1 MNTDEFLTKPKTEPP
16 LRRFL
21 LNRGDYIVI
30 NSGES
35 KYLFLSKTLR
45 YFKITNAYIKKYL
58 RLCETEGYGSTS
70 LTEGEVKSIGNFLTT
85 DDFMD
90 TTEDSLSDDGGHNFL
105 ILNLTGGCNLAC
117 KYCFAEIT
125 KSYNTMS
132 LDVAKKAIT
141 NMLNQEKDI
150 DEYSI
155 FFFGGEPLLKKDLIK
170 QIVEFAYDEIAVK
183 ESKKVKF
190 LINTNATLIE
200 ENIIQLFKKYDFT
213 VTVSL
218 DGPME
223 YHDRNRVYINGKGSF
238 ERVATSVEMLKKN
251 NIQTNLRATFCP
263 DTQDLVSNFKF
274 FESMKIPYAYSFTI
288 NSEYKMNLKDTFFE
302 EDQFEA
308 IESEMRKVMDFF
320 FDKIRRVETIYYTG
334 LNRKLSMLRYK
345 KKRAYSCEAGRR
357 SITVD
362 EQGNYYA
369 CQNMIPYKQTI
380 MGSVDQGISNDK
392 KMQFHSKELRLLNE
406 CHSCAIRNLCAG
418 GCSAERYNP
427 NSKTK
432 RQMCRLFN
440 IEWKNLLYLFALII
454 ETKKK

>member
-1 MNTDEFLTKPKTEPP
+1 
-16 LRRFL
+16 
-21 LNRGDYIVI
+21 
-30 NSGES
+30 
-35 KYLFLSKTLR
+35 
-45 YFKITNAYIKKYL
+45 
-58 RLCETEGYGSTS
+58 
-70 LTEGEVKSIGNFLTT
+70 
-85 DDFMD
+85 
-90 TTEDSLSDDGGHNFL
+90 
-105 ILNLTGGCNLAC
+105 
-117 KYCFAEIT
+117 
-125 KSYNTMS
+125 
-132 LDVAKKAIT
+132 
-141 NMLNQEKDI
+141 
-150 DEYSI
+150 
-155 FFFGGEPLLKKDLIK
+155 
-170 QIVEFAYDEIAVK
+170 
-183 ESKKVKF
+183 
-190 LINTNATLIE
+190 
-200 ENIIQLFKKYDFT
+200 
-213 VTVSL
+213 
-218 DGPME
+218 ME